1 MDTTLVT
8 DLSGDLLHLLQLLVD
23 AGDLVLEVGVS
34 VHLLLAV
41 GVIFILL
48 LRVLLC
54 LVTSEMIE
62 IIQS

>member
-48 LRVLLC
+48 RVLLC